1 MRNTYR
7 ATTNA
12 ICKTATLE
20 PTKVSST
27 HIYFRSKLAGGQQ
40 DRELFRMSNKSEFS
54 DGKFDNEPL
63 QESYR
68 HSFVKVLADTVRDS
82 GAVKRAVDDGG
93 SSDEEPKKKISFGL
107 GKANS
112 TRGPINLAADNKPAA
127 KGIAIKLGAP
137 KQSAPQPSAPTLKP
151 KSESAAAAFNSDD
164 DDEEEEMPPEAKMRM
179 RNIGRDTPTSAGPNS
194 FGKTRM
200 GFCDSKKIYEKKL
213 KEIQDKLAEDD

>member
-40 DRELFRMSNKSEFS
+40 DRELFRMSNKS
-54 DGKFDNEPL
+54 
-63 QESYR
+63 
-68 HSFVKVLADTVRDS
+68 DTVRDS